1 LGAGR
6 RRQPSIAYFAIVDDG
21 VIGRDMKTRVFA
33 KVPVLIVLILVALLL
48 IGAATVWS
56 ERVALVRW
64 ATVRAIDRMALG
76 PASLVIDEVR
86 LSRFRAHQ
94 LSLRGGALRIDT
106 IDAAFNPLSLLTEH
120 IERIDIGGLD
130 LALTLG
136 PNGLSLGGKPLGDG
150 GGAPGWRIDDAVL
163 SKAHVAVA
171 TGDRLSEATLSAH
184 LALDGGVVSAR
195 DVAADV
201 VLPVA
206 GAPRVLHLT
215 AAGLTAA
222 PHLPPLPLLS
232 LRQGSITAEGTAW
245 RASGIDGTLTSSV
258 DRLALVTS
266 IAEVTSVQQPPLLA
280 ALRLSGE
287 AHLAGAIAEA
297 TLNATTAIHS
307 PLRIEATA
315 RYEVASASGSMVLTV
330 LPLAFS
336 PNGFQ
341 PHDLVPALPP
351 IATSFAGSL
360 GLAGSIT
367 WRDGTLAPNLLLRL
381 DNLSFAADAAQVRA
395 LTGAITL
402 TKLWPPA
409 TAPHQAL
416 RATIEV
422 PGMPAA
428 KVSLRGQL
436 TGKPALTIEE
446 LAVVMAG
453 GEIAATP
460 VTIDP
465 ATLALATTLRVSHLD
480 LAELTKLL
488 AIDGLSGTGALDG
501 DIPLNLANHKLAV
514 HAGKLAAK
522 GPGVLRYQPQN
533 LPPQIAAAGQS
544 VDLALKAL
552 SDFHY
557 DRLSLDLDKSVD
569 GEGTVVLHMEGN
581 NPALMSGQPFNFNI
595 RVESNF
601 DRLADYA
608 LLSLRSAQDLLRRA
622 AGRSGP

>member
-1 LGAGR
+1 
-6 RRQPSIAYFAIVDDG
+6 
-21 VIGRDMKTRVFA
+21 METRGFRKA
-33 KVPVLIVLILVALLL
+33 PILIVLTLVVLSL
-48 IGAATVWS
+48 IAAAIVWS
-56 ERVALVRW
+56 GRVALVGW
-64 ATVRAIDRMALG
+64 AAVRAIDRMALG
-76 PASLVIDEVR
+76 PASLVIDEVS
-86 LSRFRAHQ
+86 LGRFRAHQ

-106 IDAAFNPLSLLTEH
+106 IDAAFNPLSLLAEH
-120 IERIDIGGLD
+120 IERIAIGGLD

-136 PNGLSLGGKPLGDG
+136 PDGLRLGGKPLGG
-150 GGAPGWRIDDAVL
+150 EASGAPAWWIDEAVL
-163 SKAHVAVA
+163 SKAHVTVT
-171 TGDRLSEATLSAH
+171 TGDRRVEATLSAH
-184 LALDGGVVSAR
+184 LALDGGLVSAR

-201 VLPVA
+201 LLPVA
-206 GAPRVLHLT
+206 GAPRVLHLA

-222 PHLPPLPLLS
+222 PHVPPLPLLS
-232 LRQGSITAEGTAW
+232 LRQGSMTVDGTAW

-266 IAEVTSVQQPPLLA
+266 IAELTSLQQPPLLA

-287 AHLAGAIAEA
+287 AHLAGGTVEA
-297 TLNATTAIHS
+297 TLNATTVVHS
-307 PLRIEATA
+307 RLLIEATA
-315 RYEVASASGSMVLTV
+315 RYELASASGSMVLTV
-330 LPLAFS
+330 PPVAFS
-336 PNGFQ
+336 PSGFQ

-351 IATSFAGSL
+351 IATNFAGSL

-367 WRDGTLAPNLLLRL
+367 WRDGTVAPNLLLRL

-395 LTGAITL
+395 LTGAITF

-409 TAPHQAL
+409 TAPRQAL
-416 RATIEV
+416 SATIEV
-422 PGMPAA
+422 PRMPEA

-436 TGKPALTIEE
+436 TGKPALIIEE
-446 LAVVMAG
+446 LAVVLAG

-488 AIDGLSGTGALDG
+488 AIDGLGGTGVLDG

-514 HAGKLAAK
+514 HAGKLAAN

-557 DRLSLDLDKSVD
+557 GRLSLDLDKSAD

-622 AGRSGP
+622 AGRSEH

>member
-1 LGAGR
+1 
-6 RRQPSIAYFAIVDDG
+6 
-21 VIGRDMKTRVFA
+21 METRGFR
-33 KVPVLIVLILVALLL
+33 KVPILIVLILVTLVL
-48 IGAATVWS
+48 IAAATVWI
-56 ERVALVRW
+56 ERVALAQW
-64 ATVRAIDRMALG
+64 AAIRAIDRIALG
-76 PASLVIDEVR
+76 PASLVIDEVS
-86 LSRFRAHQ
+86 LGRFRARQ

-106 IDAAFNPLSLLTEH
+106 IDAAFNPLSLLAEH
-120 IERIDIGGLD
+120 IERVDIGGLD
-130 LALTLG
+130 LALTFG
-136 PNGLSLGGKPLGDG
+136 PDGLRLGGKPLGG
-150 GGAPGWRIDDAVL
+150 EANGAPGWRVDETVL
-163 SKAHVAVA
+163 SKVHVAVA
-171 TGDRLSEATLSAH
+171 TGDRQVEATLSAH
-184 LALDGGVVSAR
+184 LALDGGLVSAR

-201 VLPVA
+201 LLPIA
-206 GAPRVLHLT
+206 GVPRVLHV
-215 AAGLTAA
+215 AAASLTAA

-232 LRQGSITAEGTAW
+232 LRQGSMTVDGLAW
-245 RASGIDGTLTSSV
+245 RASGIDGTLTSSL
-258 DRLALVTS
+258 DRIAVVTT
-266 IAEVTSVQQPPLLA
+266 IAELASLQQPPLLA

-287 AHLAGAIAEA
+287 AHLAGGTVEA
-297 TLNATTAIHS
+297 TLNATTAVPS

-315 RYEVASASGSMVLTV
+315 RYELASTSGSIVLTM

-336 PNGFQ
+336 PSGFQ

-351 IATSFAGSL
+351 IATNFAGSL
-360 GLAGSIT
+360 GLAGSINWHT
-367 WRDGTLAPNLLLRL
+367 GTLAPNLLLHL
-381 DNLSFAADAAQVRA
+381 DKLSFATDAAQIRA
-395 LTGAITL
+395 LTGAITF

-409 TAPHQAL
+409 TALHQAL
-416 RATIEV
+416 SATIAAPGV
-422 PGMPAA
+422 PPA

-436 TGKPALTIEE
+436 TAKPALAIEE
-446 LAVVMAG
+446 LAAEIAG

-465 ATLALATTLRVSHLD
+465 AALALATTLRITHLD

-522 GPGVLRYQPQN
+522 GPGVLRYQPHN

-557 DRLSLDLDKSVD
+557 DRLSLDLDKSAD

-622 AGRSGP
+622 AGRSEP